1 MTLSQLKDEYIV
13 MRTIAEYA
21 KDRYVQTK
29 EMKYCILA
37 RSVRVGARR
46 TQQEIR
52 KIEDRV
58 LVKKGQ

>member
-1 MTLSQLKDEYIV
+1 MTLSQLKADYIDL
-13 MRTIAEYA
+13 RTIAEYA

-37 RSVRVGARR
+37 RSARAGSRR
-46 TQQEIR
+46 TQQKIR
-52 KIEDRV
+52 KIEDRI

>member
-1 MTLSQLKDEYIV
+1 MTLSQLKADYIDL
-13 MRTIAEYA
+13 RTIAEYA

-37 RSVRVGARR
+37 RSARVGARR
-46 TQQEIR
+46 TQQEIH
-52 KIEDRV
+52 KIEDRI